1 MLIFEEY
8 KANATY
14 QGSDL
19 KLGMEDAESGSP
31 FTEYQGQISYVF
43 LDVTESTF
51 ITRVSERHFCPQR
64 NVSFPLPIYVPL
76 L

>member
-14 QGSDL
+14 QGSEL
-19 KLGMEDAESGSP
+19 KLEIVDAESGSP
-31 FTEYQGQISYVF
+31 STEYQGQISYVF

-51 ITRVSERHFCPQR
+51 ITRVFERHFCPQR
-64 NVSFPLPIYVPL
+64 NVPSPLPIYVPL